1 MTKKTETMHQS
12 FSVIFWIKRGKADKT
27 GKAPI
32 YARVTINRERA
43 EISTGQ
49 KIESDRWNVNTGSV
63 RGNKED
69 ARTINMVLSNV
80 RNKVKAIYYDLTEHQ
95 RIVTAEVVKN
105 TFLGKGSLEYSLLQI
120 FQQHNEDMRAQ
131 VGKEYA
137 TGTLERYQTSLKLTK
152 EFLKHKY
159 NRDDIYFSELQYSFI
174 TDYEFFLKT
183 VRGNSH
189 NTASKY
195 LRNFKKIIRIAV
207 VNGWLDRDPFLAY
220 KCSLREVKRDYLTQD
235 ELDRIM
241 AKRFSSER
249 LTHVRDVFVFC
260 CYTGLAYADVFK
272 LSSSDISRGIDGE
285 YWLFTARRKTGV
297 SSNVP
302 LLSPALEILEKYE
315 DYAEVMNGKQL
326 LPVITNQKL
335 NAYLKEIADVC
346 GINKKLTF
354 HIARHTFATTVT
366 LTNGVPIESVSSML
380 GHKNLR
386 TTQIYAKVVEKKVS
400 ADMKALKNKMESKKR
415 PYSNEAL

>member
-1 MTKKTETMHQS
+1 MHQS
-12 FSVIFWIKRGKADKT
+12 FSVIFWIKRGKVDKT

-32 YARVTINRERA
+32 YARITINGKRA
-43 EISTGQ
+43 EVSTGQ
-49 KIESDRWNVNTGSV
+49 KIESERWNVNTGSV

-69 ARTINMVLSNV
+69 ARTINSVLSNI
-80 RNKVKAIYYDLTEHQ
+80 RNKIKAIYYDLTEKQ
-95 RIVTAEVVKN
+95 RVVTADTVKN
-105 TFLGKGSLEYSLLQI
+105 TFLGKGSLEYSLHQI

-137 TGTLERYQTSLKLTK
+137 AGTLERYQTSLKLTK

-159 NRDDIYFSELQYSFI
+159 NRDDIYLSELQFNFI

-207 VNGWLDRDPFLAY
+207 VNGWLKRDPFLAY

-241 AKRFSSER
+241 AKRFPSER

-260 CYTGLAYADVFK
+260 CYTGLAYADVYK

-285 YWLFTARRKTGV
+285 YWLFTERRKTGV

-302 LLSPALEILEKYE
+302 LLPPALEILEKYE
-315 DYAEVMNGKQL
+315 DYAEAMNGKQL

-400 ADMKALKNKMESKKR
+400 ADMKALKEKLATNDNHPDGSKS
-415 PYSNEAL
+415 SNG

>member
-1 MTKKTETMHQS
+1 MKYSLSILFWLNKSKINQAGET
-12 FSVIFWIKRGKADKT
+12 
-27 GKAPI
+27 PI
-32 YARVTINRERA
+32 YARITVDGKRA
-43 EISTGQ
+43 EIATRERVLPEKWST
-49 KIESDRWNVNTGSV
+49 KTGSV
-63 RGNKED
+63 KGNREEARRINAVLDHLRSSIRTTFNRLSEDGSYISASIIKE
-69 ARTINMVLSNV
+69 VLCG
-80 RNKVKAIYYDLTEHQ
+80 RKK
-95 RIVTAEVVKN
+95 R
-105 TFLGKGSLEYSLLQI
+105 EYSLFQI
-120 FQQHNEDMRAQ
+120 FRQHNEDMRAQ

-137 TGTLERYQTSLKLTK
+137 AGTFERYQTSLKLTK

-159 NRDDIYFSELQYSFI
+159 NRDDIYLSELQYSFI

-241 AKRFSSER
+241 AKRFPSER

-272 LSSSDISRGIDGE
+272 LSSSDISRGIDDE
-285 YWLFTARRKTGV
+285 YWLFTERRKTGV

-302 LLSPALEILEKYE
+302 LLPPALEILEKYE
-315 DYAEVMNGKQL
+315 DYAEAMNGKQL

-400 ADMKALKNKMESKKR
+400 ADMKVLKEKLATNDS
-415 PYSNEAL
+415 PSNGDERRHG

>member
-1 MTKKTETMHQS
+1 MHQS
-12 FSVIFWIKRGKADKT
+12 FSVVFWIKRGKADKT

-32 YARVTINRERA
+32 YARITIDGKRA
-43 EISTGQ
+43 EVSTGQ
-49 KIESDRWNVNTGSV
+49 KIESERWNVNTGSV

-69 ARTINMVLSNV
+69 ARTINIVLSNI
-80 RNKVKAIYYDLTEHQ
+80 RNKIKAIYYDLTEQQ
-95 RIVTAEVVKN
+95 RIVTAETVKN
-105 TFLGKGSLEYSLLQI
+105 TFLGKGIPEYSLLQI

-137 TGTLERYQTSLKLTK
+137 AGTLERYQTSLKLTK

-159 NRDDIYFSELQYSFI
+159 NRDDIYLSELQFNFI

-207 VNGWLDRDPFLAY
+207 VNGWLKRDPFLAY

-241 AKRFSSER
+241 AKRFPSER

-260 CYTGLAYADVFK
+260 CYTGLAYVDVFK

-285 YWLFTARRKTGV
+285 YWLFTERRKTGV

-302 LLSPALEILEKYE
+302 LLPPALEILEKYE
-315 DYAEVMNGKQL
+315 GYAEAMNGKQL

-400 ADMKALKNKMESKKR
+400 ADMKALKEKLATNDNHPDGSKS
-415 PYSNEAL
+415 SNG